1 MQTIRRLFHVCS
13 SLRSLLKRHLSRP
26 AVIFRLI
33 DRIYARISAR
43 AAITRLD
50 IMLGVCCWLFAAFVA
65 SCGSGLFS
73 GVTAAVAPPPA
84 AALQVHTAGNEE
96 PITPI
101 PAPPDADPR
110 KLALGERLFSDPR
123 LSAAGD
129 LACSSCHNL
138 QTNGA
143 DGIERPIRKDGSR
156 PPFDTLTVFN
166 AALSFRLTWTGRF
179 RDLAE
184 QAEASI
190 ENPADMHSNLAD
202 GARRLGS
209 DPEMAQ
215 RFRAAYGQPPDRDNI
230 LDALVTFEHSLLTP
244 DSRFD
249 RWLRGDVSALTPG
262 ELEGYNTF
270 KSLGCVS
277 CHQGVNIGGNLFQ
290 RLGVFHSKTQSPS
303 RLMRVPSLRN
313 VATTPPYFHDGSAAT
328 LEEAVRRMASAQL
341 DRTLTDQQ
349 IASLVSFLKTLT
361 GNYRGKPV
369 VGGNS

>member
-1 MQTIRRLFHVCS
+1 V
-13 SLRSLLKRHLSRP
+13 
-26 AVIFRLI
+26 
-33 DRIYARISAR
+33 
-43 AAITRLD
+43 
-50 IMLGVCCWLFAAFVA
+50 LGVCCWLFAAFAA
-65 SCGSGLFS
+65 SCGGGLFS
-73 GVTAAVAPPPA
+73 SVTAAVAPPPSG
-84 AALQVHTAGNEE
+84 ALQVHTAGNEE

-101 PAPPDADPR
+101 PAPSDADPR
-110 KLALGERLFSDPR
+110 KLALGERLFSDRR

-129 LACSSCHNL
+129 LACSSCHDL

-143 DGIERPIRKDGSR
+143 DSRGRRMKNDGSQ

-179 RDLAE
+179 RDLAT
-184 QAEASI
+184 QAESSI
-190 ENPADMHSNLAD
+190 ENPADMNSSLTD
-202 GARRLGS
+202 VARRLDS
-209 DPEMAQ
+209 DPEMVQ
-215 RFRAAYGQPPDRDNI
+215 QFRAAYQQPPDRDNI
-230 LDALVTFEHSLLTP
+230 LDALATFERSLLTP

-262 ELEGYNTF
+262 ELDGYNTF

-290 RLGVFHSKTQSPS
+290 RLGVFHSKTQRPS

-369 VGGNS
+369 VRGNS